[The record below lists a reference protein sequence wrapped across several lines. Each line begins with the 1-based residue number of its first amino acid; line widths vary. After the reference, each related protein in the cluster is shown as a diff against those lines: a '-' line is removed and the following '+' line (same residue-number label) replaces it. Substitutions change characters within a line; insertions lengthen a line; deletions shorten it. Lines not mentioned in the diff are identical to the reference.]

1 MPHTARTQ
9 AAAPDFA
16 GRMRRGC
23 PRHRGAG
30 LRERGGLPGPAPGRR
45 ATKGALGPAD
55 GSRGMIDAVHH
66 AANTARIRSLAAAR
80 ELMETALVV
89 EDPRFFAAL
98 EAVLEVLP
106 VSARWTGIDPEGET
120 AAAADDFEAL
130 CNLSRLAWRG
140 EIDEPEQIELR
151 HDRSA

>member
-1 MPHTARTQ
+1 
-9 AAAPDFA
+9 
-16 GRMRRGC
+16 
-23 PRHRGAG
+23 
-30 LRERGGLPGPAPGRR
+30 
-45 ATKGALGPAD
+45 
-55 GSRGMIDAVHH
+55 MIDAVHH

-106 VSARWTGIDPEGET
+106 VSRRWTGIDPEGET

-130 CNLSRLAWRG
+130 YNLSRLAWRD
-140 EIDEPEQIELR
+140 EIDEPEQLGLW